1 MESVQNWT
9 KLLTTQAQYETAF
22 TSAFRPLIQYTL
34 MTPISPNSLSII
46 DTDIVT
52 NIPTVPRRELP
63 VSELSEIV
71 KETIRWVQLKSK
83 RRFCANDYE
92 VVSGDPV
99 VKSHH
104 YMIASQVDIP
114 TIKSQHMSDKEKSQ
128 SLIHYVEAYAY
139 FGM

>member
-1 MESVQNWT
+1 MNCT
-9 KLLTTQAQYETAF
+9 NLFTTQAQYETEFAGTF
-22 TSAFRPLIQYTL
+22 GPLVQQTL
-34 MTPISPNSLSII
+34 MTLLRSNSLSVIG
-46 DTDIVT
+46 TTRVT
-52 NIPTVPRRELP
+52 KSPTVTRREKP

-114 TIKSQHMSDKEKSQ
+114 TIKSQHMSYKEKSQ